1 MAGMDRENEQPAS
14 LALTASS
21 STTGR
26 INMQRYAGGGII
38 VTALATG
45 VTINWYVAMS
55 LTGTAYVLKSANT
68 AQTDT
73 IAVNDAL
80 PIPDAA
86 FGFPYVVPVL
96 NAGTATIQYAVK
108 G

>member
-1 MAGMDRENEQPAS
+1 MGVDRENDQTS
-14 LALTASS
+14 ISLTASS

-26 INMQRYAGGGII
+26 INMQRYAGGGVI

-45 VTINWYVAMS
+45 VTINWYVSMS
-55 LTGTAYVLKSANT
+55 ATGTAYVLKESNT
-68 AQTDT
+68 AKTDT
-73 IAVNDAL
+73 IALNDAL

-96 NAGTATIQYAVK
+96 NAGTATLQVAVK

>member
-1 MAGMDRENEQPAS
+1 MAGVDRENDQGS
-14 LALTASS
+14 VSLTASA

-26 INMQRYAGGGII
+26 IDMQRYAGGGVI

-45 VTINWYVAMS
+45 VTINWRVAMS
-55 LTGTAYVLKSANT
+55 LTGTSYVLKSSNT
-68 AQTDT
+68 AVTDT
-73 IAVNDAL
+73 IALNDAL

-96 NAGTATIQYAVK
+96 NAGTATLTYAVK